1 MLAIIYLFASAK
13 ISKRYE
19 TAASQTPIDEDFAD
33 FETIF
38 ANFES
43 RCTKS
48 NFFDTH
54 FIKITKN
61 IHLLFV
67 AVE

>member
-1 MLAIIYLFASAK
+1 MLVIIYLFDSAK

-19 TAASQTPIDEDFAD
+19 TAAPQTPIGEDFAN

-48 NFFDTH
+48 NFFYTH

>member
-1 MLAIIYLFASAK
+1 MLAIIYLFDSAK

-19 TAASQTPIDEDFAD
+19 TAAPQTPIGENFAN

-48 NFFDTH
+48 NFFYTH